1 MSVAGMNN
9 YIKIAVAKFF
19 EIPNI
24 IHNTII
30 STDITS

>member
-1 MSVAGMNN
+1 MSIAGMIN

-24 IHNTII
+24 ILTII